1 MTIKNALLIDDSKV
15 ARFAL
20 SKLLESASMN
30 VSMAGSAE
38 EALDYLSHN
47 DLPDVIFIDHLMPG
61 MNGVEAT
68 KVIKSNPE
76 TAHIPVI
83 MCTSKKSSEF
93 EARAKQFGI
102 YDILTKPPQPQVLS
116 SMLDTLSNDIIQG
129 RLNVAPID
137 YSHLEQELDLVA
149 NGEELPLSA
158 AGTQDNVVPIGSSKG
173 TATLSQEM
181 IEQIA
186 RTSVKT
192 TINNRMHELLSDLFD
207 EQHAHIKYLLESHQQ
222 RQESQLA
229 DVIHDLEDKMEQRL
243 GALKEEIVAEL
254 SLSITGQLED
264 VVKVLQASKSMV
276 GLTTEQ
282 LNELKDHMTS
292 VQSIDTEFWQTLQSE
307 AIQQAHDISRETAED
322 IAQRTIDLYI
332 QKQRRANSRAYLVA
346 LATSLGVFTAGI
358 AYIAGFLG

>member
-20 SKLLESASMN
+20 SKLLENSSMN

-47 DLPDVIFIDHLMPG
+47 DLPDVIFMDHLMPG

-68 KVIKSNPE
+68 KAIKSNPD
-76 TAHIPVI
+76 TAHIPII
-83 MCTSKKSSEF
+83 MCTSKKSAEF
-93 EARAKQFGI
+93 ETRAKQFGI
-102 YDILTKPPQPQVLS
+102 YNILTKPPQPQ
-116 SMLDTLSNDIIQG
+116 TLSTMLEELNSDIVNG
-129 RLNVAPID
+129 TLNTAPID
-137 YSHLEQELDLVA
+137 YSYLGAELDLVV
-149 NGEELPLSA
+149 NGEELSISPNP
-158 AGTQDNVVPIGSSKG
+158 QDNVVPIGSSKG
-173 TATLSQEM
+173 TPSLTPEL

-207 EQHAHIKYLLESHQQ
+207 EQHAHIKFLLENSQQ
-222 RQESQLA
+222 RQDSQLSDA
-229 DVIHDLEDKMEQRL
+229 LQELEEKLAQRQA
-243 GALKEEIVAEL
+243 ALKDEIVADLAQTL
-254 SLSITGQLED
+254 SNQMEE
-264 VVKVLQASKSMV
+264 VAKALQASKNTV
-276 GLTTEQ
+276 GLSAEQ

-322 IAQRTIDLYI
+322 IAQRTIELYV

-346 LATSLGVFTAGI
+346 LATSIGVFTAGV